1 MSEEAPWGIS
11 WGIKVGK
18 DSVRLMIAAVRSL
31 EKKGEIGPI
40 SVYLDP
46 ETSREFLALAFNEM
60 AIRSNIEYLLS
71 GSKLSHKADFLK
83 AFILGRKRLRLEAK
97 EWEPVITEG

>member
-18 DSVRLMIAAVRSL
+18 DSVRLMISAVRAL
-31 EKKGEIGPI
+31 EEKGQIGPI

-46 ETSREFLALAFNEM
+46 RTSDNLYVAFNEM
-60 AIRSNIEYLLS
+60 AIISNLQYLLGKS
-71 GSKLSHKADFLK
+71 ELSHKSDFMK
-83 AFILGRKRLRLEAK
+83 AFIMGEKRLRIEAK
-97 EWEPVITEG
+97 EWEPVITQG

>member
-11 WGIKVGK
+11 WGIRVGK
-18 DSVRLMIAAVRSL
+18 DSVKLMMSSVEKL
-31 EKKGEIGPI
+31 ESKGLIGPI

-46 ETSREFLALAFNEM
+46 KASYVLYIAFNEM
-60 AIRSNIEYLLS
+60 AIVSNLQYLMGNS
-71 GSKLSHKADFLK
+71 ELSHKSDFLK
-83 AFILGRKRLRLEAK
+83 AFILSDKKLRLEAK

>member
-11 WGIKVGK
+11 WGIRVGK
-18 DSVRLMIAAVRSL
+18 DSVRLMVAAVRSL

-46 ETSREFLALAFNEM
+46 RTSNNLIIAFNEM
-60 AIRSNIEYLLS
+60 AILSNLQYLLGTS
-71 GSKLSHKADFLK
+71 ELSHKSDFLK
-83 AFILGRKRLRLEAK
+83 AFIMGEKRLRLEAK
-97 EWEPVITEG
+97 EWEPVMTEG